1 MEIKGSVVVEGIA
14 AGFIRFLCQDYEKRL
29 EGYVKESLEREKEK
43 FEKARQGAASDLN
56 NLLNHRE
63 NLSESEGEILEA
75 HQLLIEDISFQDGI
89 YGYMEQGESAPDA
102 VLKAVSDFKAMFD
115 EIDDEYLRERQK
127 DIIDVGNRFLR
138 KLLGM
143 EEFSL
148 EGDNVVLW
156 AKDIEPSLMASLS
169 EKQVKAVLLES
180 GSKTSHTVI
189 IAKAKGFVTM
199 VGVSLSPEEI
209 SEGENVI
216 VDANQGIIHFNPSEK
231 EMEHCLTLIKEQEEQ
246 KKFLKERAKLPART
260 KDGKSVT
267 VAANISGAGDMEK
280 AIALGCEGVG
290 LFRTEFLFMD
300 KDKLP
305 TEEEQFLAYKE
316 AVEQAAGNLCIIRT
330 LDIGGDKPCKALSL
344 SPEENPFLGFRAIRI
359 CLNQK
364 EMFKTQLRAI
374 LRAGAYGKVGIM
386 IPMVSSLW
394 EILETKK
401 LVEEVKGEMDAEKI
415 SYGKEVP
422 LGIMAETPA
431 ASIMA
436 PVFAKHVDFFS
447 IGTNDLVQYTLAVD
461 RGNQSVSY
469 LYDYFNPAVLHS
481 IQRIVTSAHEAG
493 IWAGM
498 CGEMAGDKLALPF
511 LLALGIDELS
521 MSPSQAPGVKEQ
533 IRNMDS
539 GVCLDEILSKKDAG
553 EVREYLKGLL

>member
-14 AGFIRFLCQDYEKRL
+14 AGFIRFFNQDYEKRL
-29 EGYVKESLEREKEK
+29 QGYVKESPEREKEK
-43 FEKARQGAASDLN
+43 FEKAQKGAASDLN
-56 NLLNHRE
+56 NLLKDRE
-63 NLSESEGEILEA
+63 KLSESEGEILEA
-75 HQLLIEDISFQDGI
+75 HQLLAEDMSLKETIVNYI
-89 YGYMEQGESAPDA
+89 EQGEAAPEG

-115 EIDDEYLRERQK
+115 DIDDEYLRERQK

-143 EEFSL
+143 KEFSL
-148 EGDNVVLW
+148 EGDNIVLW

-180 GSKTSHTVI
+180 GSKTSHAVI

-216 VDANQGIIHFNPSEK
+216 VDANQGVVHFNPSEK
-231 EMEHCLTLIKEQEEQ
+231 EMEHCLTLVKEQEEQ
-246 KKFLKERAKLPART
+246 KKFLEERAKLPART
-260 KDGKSVT
+260 KDGKRVT

-300 KDKLP
+300 RDKLP

-330 LDIGGDKPCKALSL
+330 LDIGGDKPCKALGL

-374 LRAGAYGKVGIM
+374 LRAGVYGKVGIM

-401 LVEEVKGEMDAEKI
+401 LVEEVKGEMDAENI

-481 IQRIVTSAHEAG
+481 IHRIVTSAHEAG

>member
-1 MEIKGSVVVEGIA
+1 MEIKGSVVAEGIA
-14 AGFIRFLCQDYEKRL
+14 AGTIRFLNLDYEKRL
-29 EGYVKESLEREKEK
+29 QGYVKEDINREMEK
-43 FEKARQGAASDLN
+43 YEKARISAADDLN
-56 NLLNHRE
+56 NLLKNRE
-63 NLSESEGEILEA
+63 KLSESEGEILEA
-75 HQLLIEDISFQDGI
+75 HQLLMEDMSFQDAI
-89 YGYMEQGESAPDA
+89 SDYMEKGESAPEA

-143 EEFSL
+143 KEFSL
-148 EGDNVVLW
+148 EGENIILW
-156 AKDIEPSLMASLS
+156 AKDIEPSLMASFS

-189 IAKAKGFVTM
+189 ISKAKGFVTM
-199 VGVSLSPEEI
+199 VGVKLSPEEI

-216 VDANQGIIHFNPSEK
+216 VDANQGIIYLKPSEK
-231 EMEHCLTLIKEQEEQ
+231 EMESYRNLVKEQEEQ
-246 KKFLKERAKLPART
+246 KKHLAEKAKFPART
-260 KDGKSVT
+260 KDGKNVT
-267 VAANISGAGDMEK
+267 VAANISGAADMEK
-280 AIALGCEGVG
+280 AISLGCEGVG

-300 KDKLP
+300 KEVLP
-305 TEEEQFLAYKE
+305 TEEQQFLAYKE
-316 AVEQAAGNLCIIRT
+316 AAEKAKGNLTIIRT
-330 LDIGGDKPCKALSL
+330 LDIGGDKHCSALGL

-374 LRAGAYGKVGIM
+374 YRAGVYGKVGIM
-386 IPMVSSLW
+386 IPMISSLR

-401 LVEEVKGEMDAEKI
+401 LAEEVKGELAAEKTPFA
-415 SYGKEVP
+415 SEVP
-422 LGIMAETPA
+422 MGIMVETPA

-481 IQRIVTSAHEAG
+481 IHRIVTCAHEAG
-493 IWAGM
+493 IWVGM

-511 LLALGIDELS
+511 LLALGMDELS
-521 MSPSQAPGVKEQ
+521 MSPSQAPGIKEH

-539 GVCLDEILSKKDAG
+539 RSIDLDKILSQKDAA
-553 EVREYLKGLL
+553 EVREYLSKF